1 MRISP
6 EFNNQ
11 IVHLPQYKMTNIDI
25 IKVKEACV
33 DILDVKDLGELRDR
47 FEGQKYLDNKILI
60 IGSYLATMGFLRK
73 PKPLL
78 NKDSIKKTR
87 SIVDLNG
94 KLHDIVTCKYLEYP
108 RLTIEQRNQPTVFI
122 MQISENKYCF
132 LGVGTNEIMNNDQYF
147 KKIDNEYEYFIGI
160 TKLLQKYI

>member
-1 MRISP
+1 MRMST

-25 IKVKEACV
+25 IRVKEACV

-60 IGSYLATMGFLRK
+60 IGSYLATMEFLRK

-78 NKDSIKKTR
+78 NKDSIKKIR
-87 SIVDLNG
+87 STVDWNG
-94 KLHDIVTCKYLEYP
+94 KPFDIITCKYLEYP
-108 RLTIEQRNQPTVFI
+108 KLTIEQRKAPKVFI

-132 LGVGTNEIMNNDQYF
+132 LGVGTNEIMSKDQYF
-147 KKIDNEYEYFIGI
+147 KKIDNKYEYFIEVTELL
-160 TKLLQKYI
+160 TKNI